1 MGEADKKQYVASL
14 SYGKDSIAMIHV
26 IKDVLH
32 LPLDRIIT
40 ADVWATDTIPA
51 ELPPMVEFKDYA
63 DEEIKRRWGIE
74 VEHFFATRSFQIP
87 LNVGGGINTHT
98 KMYSTQKS
106 STSLGN
112 GQNEGCK
119 TSMQSVETQTH
130 QTSTFMDSLANSAR
144 GVTANSKLQHST
156 KQRKISYQDLFYRVR
171 KRGNLVGLIT
181 GFPMTRNSLGGAWC
195 NSELKVAAIRNFT
208 EQSKVRWCSTSA

>member
-1 MGEADKKQYVASL
+1 MEEADKKQYVASL

-51 ELPPMVEFKDYA
+51 ELPPMVEFKEYA

-74 VEHFFATRSFQIP
+74 VEHFCATRSFQIP

-98 KMYSTQKS
+98 KMYSIQKS
-106 STSLGN
+106 STSPEN

-119 TSMQSVETQTH
+119 TLTQSAETGMR
-130 QTSTFMDSLANSAR
+130 QTSTFMDSHANSVHGAI
-144 GVTANSKLQHST
+144 ANSKLRHST
-156 KQRKISYQDLFYRVR
+156 KQRK
-171 KRGNLVGLIT
+171 
-181 GFPMTRNSLGGAWC
+181 
-195 NSELKVAAIRNFT
+195 FT
-208 EQSKVRWCSTSA
+208 E